1 MRLRQL
7 INDICHM
14 PIALYAEH
22 RVLPIHDA
30 QLLQENGAPVLLEN
44 NAALLL
50 EVGA

>member
-1 MRLRQL
+1 MK
-7 INDICHM
+7 DIRHTPM
-14 PIALYAEH
+14 ALYAEH